1 MPPCRHEPVQCG
13 GIGWLAGRLSV
24 WLGHLALC
32 PAAAAIASRR
42 HSILLFRF
50 PLLPSLPPSLAL
62 THTHSLLYAWNTHAH
77 LNYSFGVDESRPLAA
92 SSSGEGDM
100 TTISVLPPPSFVTTA
115 TAAHT
120 HNICRACM
128 WAAPND
134 RQEYNQLRRSISSQP
149 NILSAPSPLIEAD

>member
-1 MPPCRHEPVQCG
+1 M
-13 GIGWLAGRLSV
+13 WWDWKAGRPIV

-50 PLLPSLPPSLAL
+50 PLLRPSLAL

-92 SSSGEGDM
+92 SGEGGYDDNLGTPTPLVRVRDDGHCGTYSQYM
-100 TTISVLPPPSFVTTA
+100 QSMYVGRTERPTGIQSIA
-115 TAAHT
+115 T
-120 HNICRACM
+120 
-128 WAAPND
+128 
-134 RQEYNQLRRSISSQP
+134 
-149 NILSAPSPLIEAD
+149 

>member
-13 GIGWLAGRLSV
+13 GIGRLAGRLSGSGIWRFV
-24 WLGHLALC
+24 PPPPLHRAGTQFFYS
-32 PAAAAIASRR
+32 AA
-42 HSILLFRF
+42 
-50 PLLPSLPPSLAL
+50 PPPSPRPSLAL

-77 LNYSFGVDESRPLAA
+77 LNYSFGVDESRPLAT
-92 SSSGEGDM
+92 SRRGKGDM
-100 TTISVLPPPSFVTTA
+100 MTISVLPPPSFAFVTTA

-149 NILSAPSPLIEAD
+149 NILSAPSLLIEAD

>member
-1 MPPCRHEPVQCG
+1 M
-13 GIGWLAGRLSV
+13 AGRPIV

-50 PLLPSLPPSLAL
+50 PLLRPSLAL

-92 SSSGEGDM
+92 SGEGDM
-100 TTISVLPPPSFVTTA
+100 MTISVFPPPSFAFVTTA

-149 NILSAPSPLIEAD
+149 NILSAPSLLIEAD

>member
-1 MPPCRHEPVQCG
+1 M
-13 GIGWLAGRLSV
+13 WWDWKAGRPIV

-32 PAAAAIASRR
+32 PAAAVASRR

-50 PLLPSLPPSLAL
+50 PLLRPSLAL

-77 LNYSFGVDESRPLAA
+77 LNYSFGVDESRPLAT
-92 SSSGEGDM
+92 SRRGKGDM
-100 TTISVLPPPSFVTTA
+100 MTISVFPPPSFAFVTTA

-134 RQEYNQLRRSISSQP
+134 RQEYNQLRRSMELRQS
-149 NILSAPSPLIEAD
+149 ILEQTLGAP

>member
-1 MPPCRHEPVQCG
+1 MWRD
-13 GIGWLAGRLSV
+13 WKAGRPIV

-50 PLLPSLPPSLAL
+50 PLLRPSLAL

-92 SSSGEGDM
+92 SGEGGYDDNLG
-100 TTISVLPPPSFVTTA
+100 TATPSFAFVTTA

-134 RQEYNQLRRSISSQP
+134 RQEYYQLRRSISSQP
-149 NILSAPSPLIEAD
+149 NILSAPSLLIEAD